1 MTIDEVTALM
11 RWNVAMYSNS
21 AKPLTD
27 ENAATQIAIWSAEL
41 ADVPA
46 YAGRAAMQ
54 KAFTVCRFPVTLAD
68 LCDQLRAIQT
78 QYEIPSADAWLCIQ
92 RMISRVRYYGE
103 PPLDYSKMFSCLPA
117 VARDWLGSYQAA
129 LELNHMTDE
138 GRMYKR
144 GEFERYYEKWTKTA
158 PLNPVLLPANEK
170 VEKQLAAER
179 QKPLLPPKRG
189 YDGWY

>member
-46 YAGRAAMQ
+46 YAGQKAMQ

-78 QYEIPSADAWLCIQ
+78 QYEIPSADAWLAGAG
-92 RMISRVRYYGE
+92 RKGE
-103 PPLDYSKMFSCLPA
+103 KRNMKGDVLTRLKRLEDALKQGDGVIIVEAVPGGYRLPNGDTVKTVEALKNKYSAIIIDDL
-117 VARDWLGSYQAA
+117 
-129 LELNHMTDE
+129 
-138 GRMYKR
+138 
-144 GEFERYYEKWTKTA
+144 
-158 PLNPVLLPANEK
+158 
-170 VEKQLAAER
+170 
-179 QKPLLPPKRG
+179 
-189 YDGWY
+189 

>member
-1 MTIDEVTALM
+1 
-11 RWNVAMYSNS
+11 MYSNS

-46 YAGRAAMQ
+46 YAGQAAMQ

-138 GRMYKR
+138 GRAYKR
-144 GEFERYYEKWTKTA
+144 AEFERFYDKWQKAA
-158 PLNPVLLPANEK
+158 PINPALLPTCADDCA
-170 VEKQLAAER
+170 QLAEKGSAA
-179 QKPLLPPKRG
+179 LLTAKSWN
-189 YDGWY
+189 DGWHESPRYKSSSS

>member
-103 PPLDYSKMFSCLPA
+103 SPLDYSKMFSCLPA

-144 GEFERYYEKWTKTA
+144 GEFERYYEKWK
-158 PLNPVLLPANEK
+158 
-170 VEKQLAAER
+170 
-179 QKPLLPPKRG
+179 
-189 YDGWY
+189 